1 MKRILHTYAN
11 NVKRK
16 YYYTGHLFENRYTA
30 CLVEDEKY
38 FVKATDFLPITDG
51 FACPFVDGY
60 NDHVIKLRRKKGYP
74 LNGNV
79 SDHGT
84 RDTPVLKRHGYC
96 ILISS

>member
-1 MKRILHTYAN
+1 MQKLVLQTLQHILF
-11 NVKRK
+11 R
-16 YYYTGHLFENRYTA
+16 LRL
-30 CLVEDEKY
+30 C
-38 FVKATDFLPITDG
+38 VKATDFLPITDG